1 MNIRINGKNIKIT
14 AAMKESVEQK
24 LQVLDK
30 FIGDE
35 NVSVIV
41 TSRKRDQL
49 VSVRFVYD
57 SKFVEVTK
65 NGEEFYCLVD
75 EIVDILKV
83 KLEKLH
89 SQKVKRQ
96 IDQEKALQ
104 ALGSSFFDDED
115 SEDEYQPVIAKYKK
129 FVLKPMFEAEAIYQM
144 EALGHT
150 SYIFKNANK
159 DDVICM
165 VYRRSD
171 GKYGLIETE

>member
-14 AAMKESVEQK
+14 PGMKEAVHTK
-24 LQVLDK
+24 LQVLNK

-35 NVSVIV
+35 DVSVIV
-41 TSRKRDQL
+41 TSRKKDQV
-49 VSVRFVYD
+49 VSIRFVYD

-65 NGEEFYCLVD
+65 NGEEFYCLID
-75 EIVDILKV
+75 EIVDVLKV

-96 IDQEKALQ
+96 VDQEKALQ

-115 SEDEYQPVIAKYKK
+115 SEEEYTPVVAKYKK
-129 FVLKPMFEAEAIYQM
+129 FVLKPMFESEAIYQM
-144 EALGHT
+144 EALGHN
-150 SYIFKNANK
+150 SYIFKNADK

-165 VYRRSD
+165 VYKRSD